1 MKKEMMKLRNCISF
15 KYTSL
20 FGIYAKN
27 TFRKRW
33 DKVKSAS
40 LLCHF
45 FFYQQFASFWI
56 LSYNFKWLHV

>member
-1 MKKEMMKLRNCISF
+1 MMKLRNCISF

-33 DKVKSAS
+33 DKVKSLFCVIS
-40 LLCHF
+40 
-45 FFYQQFASFWI
+45 SFI
-56 LSYNFKWLHV
+56 SNLQVFGY